1 MASGASTC
9 RRRTTARRQAL
20 KPRHLGSGRK
30 VEKFRA
36 LFAGLDLHEAAVKA
50 AGLDNTDIAGEPVAK
65 LAKQH
70 AIPVVDTSYRFTMA
84 DPRRANGDF
93 RHGGMRD
100 TACFEGLL
108 DRVEHG
114 VPRMEVQANAWAT
127 GTACAEAFGG
137 ADFARQQ
144 GLTDLRQRRADAW
157 HAAAVAALAKNATTF
172 ALLPVDEMFAGD
184 GLLARLKT
192 DGYRIESPGEVG
204 AGSDLAPASSTPA
217 SPGGSTMTVG

>member
-144 GLTDLRQRRADAW
+144 GLTDLRQRGLPGTQRQWPRWRKTPPRSRCCRSTKCSPATAFWRGSRPTATGSKARARSAPAATSRRLRARRPAP
-157 HAAAVAALAKNATTF
+157 AAA
-172 ALLPVDEMFAGD
+172 
-184 GLLARLKT
+184 R
-192 DGYRIESPGEVG
+192 
-204 AGSDLAPASSTPA
+204 
-217 SPGGSTMTVG
+217 